1 MYPFHGCTSEAKND
15 DDDDS
20 ILPEYQDTVVE
31 IWALLKSL
39 KS

>member
-1 MYPFHGCTSEAKND
+1 MYPFHGCTSEVKND